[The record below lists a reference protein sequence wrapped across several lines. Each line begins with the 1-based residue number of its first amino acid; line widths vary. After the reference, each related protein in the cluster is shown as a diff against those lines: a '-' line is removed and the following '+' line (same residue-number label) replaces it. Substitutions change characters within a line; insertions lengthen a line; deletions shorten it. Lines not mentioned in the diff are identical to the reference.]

1 LSEENHLRE
10 ELLFWRCEHHIVA
23 AERDRLRTRLEQ
35 AEKERDGYIQ
45 KSDDLNRVVMK
56 RGKQID
62 ELVEALKEA
71 EEEIRQSKFRYESIT
86 PEIGF
91 GEINQWIHSRDVAL
105 LHVRNTLAAFEGLSN
120 ENQFVW

>member
-1 LSEENHLRE
+1 MSTSEQLRRE
-10 ELLFWRCEHHIVA
+10 AKMLVTGDPEIRRIIDALLEA
-23 AERDRLRTRLEQ
+23 LEQ
-35 AEKERDGYIQ
+35 AD
-45 KSDDLNRVVMK
+45 SRVPA
-56 RGKQID
+56 
-62 ELVEALKEA
+62 LVEALKEA

>member
-1 LSEENHLRE
+1 MSEENHLRE

-62 ELVEALKEA
+62 ELVEALRKFAPASDGAHEFVLTPAETREVKDALAALEA
-71 EEEIRQSKFRYESIT
+71 EQ
-86 PEIGF
+86 
-91 GEINQWIHSRDVAL
+91 
-105 LHVRNTLAAFEGLSN
+105 
-120 ENQFVW
+120 